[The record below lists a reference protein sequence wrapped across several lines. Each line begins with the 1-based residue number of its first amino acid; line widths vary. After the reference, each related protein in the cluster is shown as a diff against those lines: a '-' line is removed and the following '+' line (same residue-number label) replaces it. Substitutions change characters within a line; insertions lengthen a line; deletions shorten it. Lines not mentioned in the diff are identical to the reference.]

1 MSLQAGLSCAGKR
14 GERGQRMKA
23 VLSKKDARFREFS
36 LNAPMGK
43 VVFSVCFPLALY
55 QSLNQL
61 FKLMDTM
68 MASHIGASAVSA
80 VAYLSQINIMLSAL
94 GGGLAVG
101 ASIKVSEAYGAGDFE
116 LVKRRVSTM
125 FAMCALLG
133 GGLFLFLAPVTPW
146 FLRLM
151 NTPEE
156 FIAEGSTYFVLELFG
171 LIITFFNN
179 VYIAIERSR
188 GNSKRILRLN
198 MAVIGAKLCLTAL
211 FVYGLQMG
219 IHMIALAT
227 ILSQSVMLSCAVFYM
242 RQPGNAFGFSL
253 SGISLSKEV
262 VAPMLLLSGPVVM
275 EKAAFSLGKVFINS
289 MSTVY
294 SALTVGA
301 LGISNNIGGI
311 STSPQTGFEDGS
323 CAVIS
328 QNLGAGQPLRAFQA
342 FGWTIVVNT
351 IVSGILLSLNLIFL
365 DQITGLFA
373 GGDSAF
379 QAMIISIYRYEAM
392 GAIPLGINASV
403 LALLYGFGR
412 TKITLFINFC
422 RVFVFRVPV
431 LWYLQHFTDLGSS
444 SLGIVMA
451 VSNISVGVLACI
463 IGAIE
468 IRRICREYSISFAGM
483 LQPKRA

>member
-1 MSLQAGLSCAGKR
+1 MSVQAGLSCAGKR

-179 VYIAIERSR
+179 VYIAIERAR
-188 GNSKRILRLN
+188 GNSRRILCLN
-198 MAVIGAKLCLTAL
+198 MGVIAVKLSLTAW
-211 FVYGLQMG
+211 FVYGLNGG
-219 IHMIALAT
+219 INMISLAT
-227 ILSQSVMLSCAVFYM
+227 ILSQSVLLAAAIRNMNVS
-242 RQPGNAFGFSL
+242 GNAFGFSL
-253 SGISLSKEV
+253 KAISFRREV
-262 VAPMLLLSGPVVM
+262 VKPMLFLSFPVIA
-275 EKAAFSLGKVFINS
+275 EKIAFSLGKVVVNS
-289 MSTVY
+289 MSAVY
-294 SALTVGA
+294 GSWTVGA
-301 LGISNNIGGI
+301 LGISNSIGGI
-311 STSPQTGFEDGS
+311 TTMPQNGFQEGGS
-323 CAVIS
+323 AIIS
-328 QNLGAGQPLRAFQA
+328 QNLGGGKPERAVSA
-342 FGWTIVVNT
+342 FRW
-351 IVSGILLSLNLIFL
+351 ILFINCLIGLVLMSFSLVFL
-365 DQITGLFA
+365 DPLSRFFA
-373 GGDSAF
+373 GDNEEFA
-379 QAMIISIYRYEAM
+379 AMIRNIYRYEAM
-392 GAIPLGINASV
+392 GAIPLGVNASV
-403 LALLYGFGR
+403 LSLLYGFGR
-412 TKITLFINFC
+412 TKITLFMNFC

-431 LWYLQHFTDLGSS
+431 LWGLQNFTQLGNESA
-444 SLGIVMA
+444 GIVMA
-451 VSNISVGVLACI
+451 VSNILSGLLAAV
-463 IGAIE
+463 IGAE
-468 IRRICREYSISFAGM
+468 ELYRLHKNKE
-483 LQPKRA
+483 KRAVLSRG